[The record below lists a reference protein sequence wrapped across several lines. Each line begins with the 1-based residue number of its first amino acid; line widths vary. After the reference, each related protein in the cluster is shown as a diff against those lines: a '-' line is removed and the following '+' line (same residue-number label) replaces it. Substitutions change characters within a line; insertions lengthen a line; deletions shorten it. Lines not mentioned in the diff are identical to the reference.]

1 MGESCVFNAISATR
15 AGGRP
20 SATSKR
26 AQRESLRLR
35 ATQLTEDPF
44 QICRPLTVRTVSAL
58 G

>member
-1 MGESCVFNAISATR
+1 MGESCEFNAISATR

-35 ATQLTEDPF
+35 ATADRGPF
-44 QICRPLTVRTVSAL
+44 EICRPLTVRTVSAL